1 LSAKKEKKPSMEDY
15 MITKNPYEKLRDY
28 LNQLPLGFPETPSG
42 VELKILKKLF
52 SESEA
57 ELALLLTPIPEETH
71 QIAGRNAIPMEG
83 LEESLESM
91 SKKGLIF
98 RIRRQE
104 KTLYNLAPFMIGLYE
119 YSVEKMDRELAELC
133 RQYYDEAYQEEMGA
147 SNVPGFKVIPI
158 TQNIDADLVLF
169 PYEKLKEEVRAS
181 RKIAVAECVCRKETR
196 LMDHGCD
203 YPRETCL
210 SFGSAAEY
218 YIENGMGREI
228 NSEEAIRILEEADK
242 AGLVHAGANTTHL
255 SNICNCCP
263 CCCAS
268 MKGMVQKGHDRQKYM
283 NAIYEAVVDMTACL
297 SCEECSNRCPVKAIT
312 VDETAVINRDKC
324 LGCGLCA
331 AVCPTEA
338 LSLHLRADRQEP
350 FRNTFELGMAILKG
364 KNEIHP

>member
-1 LSAKKEKKPSMEDY
+1 MEDK
-15 MITKNPYEKLRDY
+15 MILKNPYERLRAY
-28 LNQLPLGFPETPSG
+28 LNRLPLGFPETQSG

-57 ELALLLTPIPEETH
+57 ELALLLTPTPEETH
-71 QIAGRNAIPMEG
+71 QVAERNHIPIDG
-83 LEESLESM
+83 LEEKFATM
-91 SKKGLIF
+91 SRKGLIF
-98 RIRRQE
+98 RIRRQG
-104 KTLYNLAPFMIGLYE
+104 KTLYSLAPFMIGLYE
-119 YSVEKMDRELAELC
+119 YSVEKMDRELALLC

-147 SNVPGFKVIPI
+147 SDVPGFKVIPI

-169 PYEKLKEEVRAS
+169 PFEKLKEEVRAA

-210 SFGSAAEY
+210 SFGVAAEY

-228 NSEEAIRILEEADK
+228 SSDEAITILEETDK

-268 MKGMVQKGHDRQKYM
+268 MKGMVQKGHNRQKYM
-283 NAIYEAVVDMTACL
+283 NALYEAVVDAETCL
-297 SCEECSNRCPVKAIT
+297 ACEECSNRCPVKAIT
-312 VDETAVINRDKC
+312 VDETAVVNRDKC

-331 AVCPTEA
+331 SVCPTES
-338 LSLHLRADRQEP
+338 LTLHLREDRQEP
-350 FRNTFELGMAILKG
+350 FKNTFELGLAILKG
-364 KNEIHP
+364 KKETRIRRQP